1 MSAIKLST
9 PSSGSISLSPANT
22 ASNLTITVPAVSG
35 TMLTTASTF
44 AGTGPAF
51 SAYNS
56 TAQSVSSGAFTKCV
70 LNVENFDTNNNFDN
84 TTNYRFTPTVAG
96 YYQISAKLRANGS
109 SSLNRVI
116 CSIYKNGQTTGRLF
130 DMTVSFGTSGIFVS
144 GADLLYMNGT
154 TDYIELY
161 AYVEGTG
168 TLLVGGGDLNTTY
181 LYGAMV
187 RAA

>member
-1 MSAIKLST
+1 MSIVLVGS
-9 PSSGSISLSPANT
+9 SSGSITLQEPAVAGT
-22 ASNLTITVPAVSG
+22 TVLNLPAVSG
-35 TMLTTASTF
+35 TVLTTGSTF

-56 TAQSVSSGAFTKCV
+56 TTQSVSAGTFTKCV
-70 LNVENFDTNNNFDN
+70 LNAENFDTNNNFDN
-84 TTNYRFTPTVAG
+84 TTNYRFTPTIAG

-109 SSLNRVI
+109 STLTRVI

-130 DMTVSFGTSGIFVS
+130 DMAVSFGTAGVFVS

-154 TDYIELY
+154 TDYVELY
-161 AYVEGTG
+161 AYLEGSG
-168 TLLVGGGDLNTTY
+168 TLLIGAGDANTTY

-187 RAA
+187 RSA

>member
-1 MSAIKLST
+1 
-9 PSSGSISLSPANT
+9 
-22 ASNLTITVPAVSG
+22 
-35 TMLTTASTF
+35 MLTTASTF